1 MNKIAN
7 TKSQLAKLMATENL
21 TVQHQNVPTASF
33 DVKNRVLTLP
43 NLKDGLSVNLY
54 DLMTSHEVGHALWTP
69 EAGWH
74 DAVSTGGPAFKG
86 FVNIVEDARIEKKI
100 KAKYPGLTKAYRE
113 GYAELLERDFFGI
126 AGKDITEM
134 AFIDRL
140 NLHFKLGTL
149 VNLKFEGEEA
159 GWVQK
164 IEAAETFEDVM
175 QISQDLYGQQIEQAE
190 QEMEEKVEELLSGA
204 SGDNSDDDDQDN
216 EGTDTDGSDDNDEE
230 GEQFES
236 GKGTAS
242 DEDGD
247 DDDTDTSGSGDY
259 EDDDYDDYDDEEI
272 DDTPSSPEEL
282 IESQTDAAFRSNE
295 GTLMKQ
301 GGQEFE
307 YLTLGTLKSDD
318 FIVPFSEINSQYK
331 QMFTSAAVEAEVD
344 AKWTEWRKSNQ
355 KVVNYMVKEFEL
367 KKKADEFKRASTAK
381 TGQLDMSKIYSY
393 KYNDDLFKRVTT
405 VTGGKNHGFSMLLD
419 WSGSMAGNMA
429 ATIDQ
434 LLNLVMF
441 CKKVKIPF
449 EVYAFSDHYSED
461 TYYRDGNEMKRLEIR
476 AKQKIKKDYLLS
488 QPVGT
493 LIPSDRQVSLMTLFN
508 SEMKLTEFNDACK
521 GMLAMRECLANGRY
535 YRFDIPHAL
544 QLGGTPLDDAL
555 TLMPDVIKKFRERT
569 RVQVANLVVLTD
581 GESHACNAVVQYDGD
596 TEKRETGVYVGGYRK
611 TTVIQDTVTKQQYT
625 VKNRSVTN
633 TLIEMIGDRHSVN
646 TIGFFIMDNRP
657 REIRGQAARYGI
669 YDQDVVKSIRSKKFL
684 EVNNAGYQSYFLIPG
699 GDDMTTTDTGLDVDA
714 GASKAR
720 LKTAFMKNSKSKTA
734 NRVLLNRLMEI
745 AA

>member
-7 TKSQLAKLMATENL
+7 AKSQLAKLMATENL

-69 EAGWH
+69 EEGWH
-74 DAVSTGGPAFKG
+74 DAVSTNGPAFKG

-100 KAKYPGLTKAYRE
+100 KAKYPGLAKAYRE
-113 GYAELLERDFFGI
+113 GYAELLERNFFGI
-126 AGKDITEM
+126 AGKDITDM

-159 GWVQK
+159 EWVQK

-190 QEMEEKVEELLSGA
+190 QEMEEKVEELLSGV
-204 SGDNSDDDDQDN
+204 SGDQSDDDQDN
-216 EGTDTDGSDDNDEE
+216 EGTDTDGSDNNEDDD
-230 GEQFES
+230 GEQIEG

-242 DEDGD
+242 DKDSD
-247 DDDTDTSGSGDY
+247 DDDTDASGFGDY
-259 EDDDYDDYDDEEI
+259 EDDDYDYDDEEI

-295 GTLMKQ
+295 GNLIKQ
-301 GGQEFE
+301 SGEEFE
-307 YLTLGTLKSDD
+307 YLTLGTIKSNDYV
-318 FIVPFSEINSQYK
+318 VPFSEVNSLYK
-331 QMFTSAAVEAEVD
+331 KMFTSSSIEAEVT

-381 TGQLDMSKIYSY
+381 SGELDMSKIYSY

-434 LLNLVMF
+434 MLNLVMF

-449 EVYAFSDHYSED
+449 EVYAFSDHYDEMNYDD
-461 TYYRDGNEMKRLEIR
+461 TDMKKMEIR
-476 AKQKIKKDYLLS
+476 AKRKVKRDAALS

-493 LIPSDRQVSLMTLFN
+493 LIPSSRDVSLLTLFN
-508 SEMKLTEFNDACK
+508 SEMKLSEFNDACK
-521 GMLAMRECLANGRY
+521 GMLALRECLANGRF
-535 YRFDIPHAL
+535 YRFDIPTQL

-555 TLMPDVIKKFRERT
+555 VLMPDVIKKFRERT

-581 GESHACNAVVQYDGD
+581 GDSHACDAVVQYPEDN
-596 TEKRETGVYVGGYRK
+596 EKRSSGVYCGGYRK
-611 TTVIQDTVTKQQYT
+611 TTVIQDSVTKQQYT

-657 REIRGQAARYGI
+657 REIRGQAARYGV
-669 YDQDVVKSIRSKKFL
+669 YDQDVVKSIRANKFL
-684 EVNNAGYQSYFLIPG
+684 EVKNSGYQSYFLIPG
-699 GDDMTTTDTGLDVDA
+699 GDDMMTNETGLDVDA

-734 NRVLLNRLMEI
+734 NRVLLNRLMDI

>member
-100 KAKYPGLTKAYRE
+100 KAKYPGLSKAYRE
-113 GYAELLERDFFGI
+113 GYAELLERNFFGI

-159 GWVQK
+159 EWVQK

-190 QEMEEKVEELLSGA
+190 QEMEEKVEELLSGV
-204 SGDNSDDDDQDN
+204 SGDNSDDDQDN
-216 EGTDTDGSDDNDEE
+216 EGTDTDGSDNNEDDEGLE
-230 GEQFES
+230 FES

-242 DEDGD
+242 NDDSDDD
-247 DDDTDTSGSGDY
+247 DDDTSGFGDY
-259 EDDDYDDYDDEEI
+259 EDDDYDGDDYEEI

-295 GTLMKQ
+295 GNLIKQ
-301 GGQEFE
+301 GGEEFE
-307 YLTLGTLKSDD
+307 YLTLGNIKSDD
-318 FIVPFSEINSQYK
+318 FVVPFSTVNSLYK
-331 QMFTSAAVEAEVD
+331 KMFTSASVEAEVT
-344 AKWTEWRKSNQ
+344 AKWAEWRKSNQ

-381 TGQLDMSKIYSY
+381 TGELDMSKIYSY

-434 LLNLVMF
+434 MLNLVMF

-449 EVYAFSDHYSED
+449 EVYAFSDHFTEGSYDD
-461 TYYRDGNEMKRLEIR
+461 TEMKKLEIR
-476 AKQKIKKDYLLS
+476 AKNTAKKNYLLS

-493 LIPSDRQVSLMTLFN
+493 LIPSDRQVSLLTLFN
-508 SEMKLTEFNDACK
+508 SEMKLSEFNDACK
-521 GMLAMRECLANGRY
+521 GMLALRECLANGRY
-535 YRFDIPHAL
+535 YRFDIPQQL

-555 TLMPDVIKKFRERT
+555 TLMPDVIKKFRDRT

-581 GESHACNAVVQYDGD
+581 GESHTCNAVTQYDGED
-596 TEKRETGVYVGGYRK
+596 EKRATGVYVGGYRK
-611 TTVIQDTVTKQQYT
+611 TTVIQDAVTKQQYT
-625 VKNRSVTN
+625 VKNRSLTN
-633 TLIEMIGDRHSVN
+633 TLIEMVGDRHSVN

-657 REIRGQAARYGI
+657 REIRGQAARYGV
-669 YDQDVVKSIRSKKFL
+669 YDQDVVKSIRANKFL
-684 EVNNAGYQSYFLIPG
+684 EVKNAGYQSYFLIPG
-699 GDDMTTTDTGLDVDA
+699 GDDMMTSETGLDIDA

-734 NRVLLNRLMEI
+734 NRVLLNRLMDI